1 MNDKD
6 NKILS
11 AAYDSFIRYG
21 VKRTTM
27 GDVAQAAGVSRPT
40 LYASYPNKE
49 ELLGGCCQTNENSHR
64 IAGAA

>member
-27 GDVAQAAGVSRPT
+27 GDVAQAAGVLSD
-40 LYASYPNKE
+40 E
-49 ELLGGCCQTNENSHR
+49 
-64 IAGAA
+64 

>member
-27 GDVAQAAGVSRPT
+27 GDVAQAAG
-40 LYASYPNKE
+40 
-49 ELLGGCCQTNENSHR
+49 GCCQTNENSHQ
-64 IAGAA
+64 IANAA